1 MWTDAGIGQRILMVV
16 MVLLMLVI
24 VVLTLWLVL
33 APLWEG
39 FQNRRAEIRRQR
51 HRAAKRAAR
60 LRGREAG

>member
-39 FQNRRAEIRRQR
+39 FQSRRAEIRHQR
-51 HRAAKRAAR
+51 RRAAKRAR